1 MMRPMKFFLFLFSM
15 LFISTCSKLPK
26 KKFELFSPQAFA
38 FDLGDSWE
46 VNASLNVRGFQQNI
60 IKDGFQVII
69 SYKADLITPQSD
81 TIKSLSSKII
91 EERYK
96 TELLDLPIQIQLELD
111 STFSSGQYK
120 LIVYVTDSLSKQ
132 LVFTDILFDIEKD

>member
-1 MMRPMKFFLFLFSM
+1 MRTLKFCLFLFSL
-15 LFISTCSKLPK
+15 LFISTCSKQPE

-38 FDLGDSWE
+38 FDLGEGWE
-46 VNASLNVRGFQQNI
+46 VNASINVRGFQQNI

-69 SYKADLITPQSD
+69 SYNADLITPQTD
-81 TIKSLSSKII
+81 TIKSLSSKVI

-111 STFSSGQYK
+111 SSFDSGQYK
-120 LIVYVTDSLSKQ
+120 LIVYVTDSLSKK
-132 LVFTDILFDIEKD
+132 LAFTDILFDIEKE